1 MAEHDPFTS
10 PYHEVRLP
18 GHQQAAPPPPG
29 WVSPVLTPMPS
40 SPWGDAEF
48 RRPRSLTASFWCWL
62 AATALAVIGLPAVF
76 AFQHEAFAQ
85 VMEARSDG
93 PPVSESVANATA
105 LAMAGMFFVGL
116 AVLSVPYVVA
126 LINLRNGKEWA
137 RVMLAVLAGPG
148 LLFWIVTLV
157 VVASAPAGLSPVPVY
172 VWGALFLA
180 TMAAATVL
188 MFLPPSNDY
197 VRWSRR

>member
-1 MAEHDPFTS
+1 MAEHDPFRS

-18 GHQQAAPPPPG
+18 GHQQQAPPPPG

-40 SPWGDAEF
+40 SPWGNAEF
-48 RRPRSLTASFWCWL
+48 RRPATLTAAFWGWL
-62 AATALAVIGLPAVF
+62 AATVLVVVGLPALF
-76 AFQHEAFAQ
+76 ALQHEEFAK
-85 VMEARSDG
+85 VMEARSDTE
-93 PPVSESVANATA
+93 PVSEAVANATA

-137 RVMLAVLAGPG
+137 RIMLAVLTGPG

-157 VVASAPAGLSPVPVY
+157 VVASAPEGLSPTPVY